1 MLERLRHPQKFMRI
15 RRGLKSLFGAID
27 SPYWKIL
34 ARLRWQQKWDS
45 RKTSFQFPWGCFDYV
60 NIRHLTS
67 QFEEIFVNRGYAF
80 QTDTLNPVILDCGGN
95 IGLSA
100 TWFKLNYPACH
111 LTVYE
116 PDPDLARILE
126 TNLNRAGFRDVQ
138 SHRKAVWIEN
148 KLINFFK
155 TGDDD
160 GHIASEGTATY
171 PAIDLSEELPDR
183 VDLLKLDVEGAEFEI
198 LKKLCATEA
207 IQRVR
212 RLICEFHVYRD
223 RTDDFLQVLCNLRKS
238 GMNLSITGNA
248 VPWIG
253 LADESAPFDAIDRNH
268 LLIMAYAWRPYE
280 GRK

>member
-1 MLERLRHPQKFMRI
+1 MRHLQKFMRI
-15 RRGLKSLFGAID
+15 SRRLKSLFGAND

-45 RKTSFQFPWGCFDYV
+45 RERKTSFRFPWGCFDYA

-67 QFEEIFVNRGYAF
+67 QFEEIFVKRCYAF

-148 KLINFFK
+148 KLINFSK
-155 TGDDD
+155 TGDDK

-171 PAIDLSEELPDR
+171 PAIDLSEELPER
-183 VDLLKLDVEGAEFEI
+183 VDLLKLDVEGAEFAI
-198 LKKLCATEA
+198 LKKLCATGA
-207 IQRVR
+207 IQCVR
-212 RLICEFHVYRD
+212 RLICEFHVYRE
-223 RTDDFLQVLCNLRKS
+223 RTDDFLQVLCSLRKS

-268 LLIMAYAWRPYE
+268 LLIMAYAWRRPCE